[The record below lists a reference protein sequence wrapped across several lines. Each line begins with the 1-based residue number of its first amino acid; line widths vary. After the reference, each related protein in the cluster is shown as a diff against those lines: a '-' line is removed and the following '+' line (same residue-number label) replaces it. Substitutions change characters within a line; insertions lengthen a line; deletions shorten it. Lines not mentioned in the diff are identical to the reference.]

1 MKKRK
6 QVILMKIITV
16 SREFGSGGRE
26 LGKRMADILGWDYY
40 DREIIE
46 AVAKE
51 EGLDANYVNAVL
63 ERHEWWTVPI
73 TFHRSFTAVSAPNT
87 ELLVKEKEI
96 IERIAAAGRDCVIVG
111 RNADFFLRDLKPFRI
126 FVCAEAEAKLRRCRE
141 RAPAGE
147 TLSDREIERQ
157 IKRIDKNR
165 AVIREMVAGDR
176 WGGRETCHLTVN
188 TTDWDLKR
196 LAPAVAEFA
205 LKYFEGIQQTP

>member
-1 MKKRK
+1 
-6 QVILMKIITV
+6 MKIITI

-51 EGLDANYVNAVL
+51 EGLDADYVNAVL

-73 TFHRSFTAVSAPNT
+73 TFHRSFNAVTAPST
-87 ELLVKEKEI
+87 ELLVREKEV

-111 RNADFFLRDLKPFRI
+111 RNADYFLRAYHPFRV
-126 FVCAEAEAKLRRCRE
+126 FVCAEEEAKLRRCRE
-141 RAPAGE
+141 RAPEGE
-147 TLSDREIERQ
+147 KLTDREIERQ

-165 AVIREMVAGDR
+165 AMIREMVAGDR
-176 WGGRETCHLTVN
+176 WGRRESCHLTVN
-188 TTDWDLKR
+188 TTDWDMKR
-196 LAPAVAEFA
+196 LARAVADFA
-205 LKYFEGIQQTP
+205 LDYFEGISQDQ